1 MTTQHNIALGCKLT
15 QGVFLDKHG
24 TIGTYLHQHGVLTVC
39 IVRRRG
45 ECCVVLLSWSIVQT
59 LKKTFLCK
67 FPWWPDRGGR
77 GVAAY
82 CTVQYSAV
90 LYTGVQ
96 MINMAGAG
104 TGHDTGHTT
113 TCGQPSTS

>member
-1 MTTQHNIALGCKLT
+1 M
-15 QGVFLDKHG
+15 
-24 TIGTYLHQHGVLTVC
+24 
-39 IVRRRG
+39 
-45 ECCVVLLSWSIVQT
+45 LLSWSIVQT

-67 FPWWPDRGGR
+67 FPWWPGSSGR

-82 CTVQYSAV
+82 STVQYSTV

>member
-1 MTTQHNIALGCKLT
+1 M
-15 QGVFLDKHG
+15 
-24 TIGTYLHQHGVLTVC
+24 
-39 IVRRRG
+39 
-45 ECCVVLLSWSIVQT
+45 LLSCSIVQT

-82 CTVQYSAV
+82 STVQYSAV

-96 MINMAGAG
+96 MINMAGAREALYW
-104 TGHDTGHTT
+104 T
-113 TCGQPSTS
+113 PPPPVVSLALASTSYVDMS

>member
-1 MTTQHNIALGCKLT
+1 MQC
-15 QGVFLDKHG
+15 
-24 TIGTYLHQHGVLTVC
+24 
-39 IVRRRG
+39 
-45 ECCVVLLSWSIVQT
+45 
-59 LKKTFLCK
+59 
-67 FPWWPDRGGR
+67 GGG
-77 GVAAY
+77 GVAEY
-82 CTVQYSAV
+82 STVQYSAV